1 VSLALFPALVYLLCA
16 ATSILCMVLLMRG
29 YAHSGTRLLLW
40 SMLCFVGLAI
50 NNLLLFVDLVMLPNV
65 DLRWP
70 RHAAALAALSILI
83 YGFIWEAD

>member
-1 VSLALFPALVYLLCA
+1 MALLPPLMYLLCA

-29 YAHSGTRLLLW
+29 YAHSGSRLLLW
-40 SMLCFVGLAI
+40 SMLCFVGLAL
-50 NNLLLFVDLVMLPNV
+50 NNLLLFVDLVILPDL

-70 RHAAALAALSILI
+70 RYAVALAAISVLI